1 MSGRTHSL
9 TSQKLAEHRNAMQR
23 VHLRT
28 LFEDDAKRFDKF
40 SVQLED
46 LLFDYSKH
54 RITAETVALLIE
66 LAEQTDVPQF
76 IESLFRD
83 ELEDSSDVST
93 RDSSTNALFNY
104 YKRLRTEG
112 SK

>member
-46 LLFDYSKH
+46 LLFDHSKH

-66 LAEQTDVPQF
+66 LAEQTDVTQF

-83 ELEDSSDVST
+83 ELEDSIDVST
-93 RDSSTNALFNY
+93 RDPSTNAFINY
-104 YKRLRTEG
+104 YKRLRAEG

>member
-1 MSGRTHSL
+1 MSAPTQSS
-9 TSQKLAEHRNAMQR
+9 TWQKLTEHRNAMQR

-46 LLFDYSKH
+46 LLFDHSKH

-66 LAEQTDVPQF
+66 LAEQTDVTQF

-83 ELEDSSDVST
+83 ELEDSSDVRT
-93 RDSSTNALFNY
+93 RYSSTNALFNY

>member
-1 MSGRTHSL
+1 MSAPTHSL
-9 TSQKLAEHRNAMQR
+9 TWQKLTEHRNAMQG

-28 LFEDDAKRFDKF
+28 PFDDDAQRFGKF

-66 LAEQTDVPQF
+66 LAEQTDVPQV

-83 ELEDSSDVST
+83 MLEDSSDVST

>member
-1 MSGRTHSL
+1 MSAPTQSS
-9 TSQKLAEHRNAMQR
+9 TSQKPTEHRDAMQG

-28 LFEDDAKRFDKF
+28 LFEDDAQRFDKF
-40 SVQLED
+40 SLQLED

-76 IESLFRD
+76 IERMFRG
-83 ELEDSSDVST
+83 EFEDSSDVST
-93 RDSSTNALFNY
+93 DDISTNALISY
-104 YKRLRTEG
+104 YKHLYAEG

>member
-1 MSGRTHSL
+1 MSAPTQSS
-9 TSQKLAEHRNAMQR
+9 TWQKLAEHRNAMQR

-46 LLFDYSKH
+46 LLFDHSKH

-66 LAEQTDVPQF
+66 LAEQTDVTQF